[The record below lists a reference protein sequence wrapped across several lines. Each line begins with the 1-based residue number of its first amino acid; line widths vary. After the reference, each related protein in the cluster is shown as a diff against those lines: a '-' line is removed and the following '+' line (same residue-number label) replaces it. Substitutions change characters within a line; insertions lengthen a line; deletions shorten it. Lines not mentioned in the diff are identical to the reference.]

1 MAYQNKFTVTVA
13 AYNTN
18 AQFKANADFTIGT
31 QGQDAAAVINQA
43 IESIRVHYPNN
54 PENDYCFGTVMLMP
68 GDYYLDTSIKMYTSL
83 NLIGANRQECKLFQR
98 GTSDSIISNYLVKY
112 ALIQDLSIM
121 PSASSG
127 TGSAINGD
135 FVETKFVN
143 LWMKDI
149 KKYAIV
155 LGLSNNYD
163 NILNFIQECN
173 IVSLSGNAY
182 PSIYIPRGYDS
193 WILNNNIG
201 STHINLQLEG
211 GPFRVLGNHLNGN
224 KNVDQPKNNIYSEYG
239 ITSTIISNNIIE
251 NSREDSI
258 LLQRANNT
266 SSGYAYN
273 NVSITNNL
281 IRSENLTSTNAY
293 AMIKVLPNGTSTQD
307 FKNLLISNN
316 IFEHRVKSSPYNK
329 YRCVLNLKRVS
340 NIVFSSNIIGLDYT
354 IDDTIL
360 TDNVTDLQVFGNS
373 HQNYANF
380 LYDRFEL
387 NGTFI
392 SDSDTI
398 RLTQD
403 RTISDSKDEG
413 EQGQICYDQNY
424 LYIQTPNGWKRIE
437 IPQGEWHPD

>member
-18 AQFKANADFTIGT
+18 AQFKANADFAVNT

-43 IESIRVHYPNN
+43 IESIRVHFSSN

-98 GTSDSIISNYLVKY
+98 GTADSIISNYLVKY
-112 ALIQDLSIM
+112 ALVKDLSIM
-121 PSASSG
+121 PSATSG

-155 LGLSNNYD
+155 LGLSNTYD

-224 KNVDQPKNNIYSEYG
+224 KNVDQPKHNIYSQYG
-239 ITSTIISNNIIE
+239 ITSTIISENIIE

-266 SSGYAYN
+266 SDGFAHN

-281 IRSENLTSTNAY
+281 IRSENLTSDNTY
-293 AMIKVLPNGTSTQD
+293 AMIKIQPNATTLN
-307 FKNLLISNN
+307 FKSLLVSNN
-316 IFEHRVKSSPYNK
+316 IFEHRVKSYPYNR
-329 YRCVLNLKRVS
+329 YQSVLNLNQVAD
-340 NIVFSSNIIGLDYT
+340 IVFSSNL
-354 IDDTIL
+354 L
-360 TDNVTDLQVFGNS
+360 
-373 HQNYANF
+373 
-380 LYDRFEL
+380 
-387 NGTFI
+387 
-392 SDSDTI
+392 
-398 RLTQD
+398 
-403 RTISDSKDEG
+403 
-413 EQGQICYDQNY
+413 
-424 LYIQTPNGWKRIE
+424 
-437 IPQGEWHPD
+437 